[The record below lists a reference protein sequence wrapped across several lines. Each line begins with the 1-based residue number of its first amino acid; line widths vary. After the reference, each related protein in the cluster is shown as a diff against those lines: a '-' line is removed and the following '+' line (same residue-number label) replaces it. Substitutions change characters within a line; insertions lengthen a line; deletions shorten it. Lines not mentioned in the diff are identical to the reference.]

1 MAIDS
6 PLVVPPASRVVPR
19 LLAFAESLG
28 TPYKRPEALA
38 FGFEDS
44 PEGLLYYCP
53 VSLLSDLWQIRSLP
67 IVLAQNLSLQFSE
80 EKIYKL
86 LFPPTHFLPRFI
98 RHPVLPFSIPCLA
111 PSHRLPN
118 TIASC
123 LRRTASMILPLLEL
137 AMPSLLLPMLPPP
150 RCLRAPALRTLY
162 YASGSSVVSEL
173 TLLRASL

>member
-19 LLAFAESLG
+19 LLACAESLG

-38 FGFEDS
+38 FGFGDS
-44 PEGLLYYCP
+44 PEGSLYYCP
-53 VSLLSDLWQIRSLP
+53 VSLLSDLWQTRSLP
-67 IVLAQNLSLQFSE
+67 IVLAQNLSRQLSE

-86 LFPPTHFLPRFI
+86 LFPHFLPRFI
-98 RHPVLPFSIPCLA
+98 RHPALPFSIPCLA
-111 PSHRLPN
+111 PLHRLPN